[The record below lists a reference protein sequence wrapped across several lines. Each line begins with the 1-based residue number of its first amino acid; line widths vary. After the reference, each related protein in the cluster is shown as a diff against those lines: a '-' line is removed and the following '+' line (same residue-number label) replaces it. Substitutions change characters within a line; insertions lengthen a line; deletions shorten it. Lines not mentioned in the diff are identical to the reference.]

1 MPTIPSLNHV
11 HKVLI
16 KFPKRIP
23 AAGSHL
29 LCPTDLPLLIFR
41 LLGTHVPGA
50 HPSAPPEVKSAFPA
64 FTKKIETSRI
74 SPSPTK
80 ARHQGQFTYAGF
92 WEAPPRFWNTL
103 PINEA
108 EIEAIEV
115 GAATRSLIV
124 TRFLPW

>member
-1 MPTIPSLNHV
+1 MPTIPPLNHV

-23 AAGSHL
+23 AS
-29 LCPTDLPLLIFR
+29 
-41 LLGTHVPGA
+41 GTHVPRA

-64 FTKKIETSRI
+64 FTKKIEASRI

-80 ARHQGQFTYAGF
+80 ARHPGQFAYAGF

-103 PINEA
+103 PIDET
-108 EIEAIEV
+108 EIEAIET
-115 GAATRSLIV
+115 GGGSSL
-124 TRFLPW
+124 R